1 MQYSSSP
8 KVSDPKVLDPDG
20 SDPDGS
26 TDAILKF
33 QTAWQGHLNLE
44 FQRRADKTI
53 LSQTFAQAP
62 LKVQRPFYPEDPSI
76 CHVVALHTAGGIV
89 GSDRLSLD
97 LSLQPHSHALLT
109 TAAATK
115 VYRSDQHEAQQTIHL
130 KLAEQTCLEWLPQ
143 ETILFD
149 QAHYRQT
156 LRVDLAETAIWI
168 GWDITRLG
176 RSARGETFTTGTWR
190 SHTEVWQ
197 GDRLLW
203 IDPQAIQGGT
213 SVMDSHHGL
222 AGYPVIA
229 SFVMVGRAVDP
240 DILDQIRANWNPNTQ
255 FDHDKF
261 DHDKFEYDKFEIG
274 VTRLRS
280 GLLCRYRGTSVGEAK
295 QELLRVWDLVR
306 QTCCDRPACIPRVW
320 QL

>member
-1 MQYSSSP
+1 MQYTSSP
-8 KVSDPKVLDPDG
+8 DVPNPNASNPNASNPDASNPDVSNPNA
-20 SDPDGS
+20 S
-26 TDAILKF
+26 TDTILKC
-33 QTAWQGHLNLE
+33 QSAWQGQLKLA

-89 GSDRLSLD
+89 GSDRLTID
-97 LSLQPHSHALLT
+97 LSLQPDSHALLT

-115 VYRSDQHEAQQTIHL
+115 VYRSNQHEAHQTIHL
-130 KLAEQTCLEWLPQ
+130 KLAKQTCLEWLPQ
-143 ETILFD
+143 ETILFN

-213 SVMDSHHGL
+213 SVMGSHHGL

-229 SFVMVGRAVDP
+229 SFVMLGREVDTECLAP
-240 DILDQIRANWNPNTQ
+240 IRANWKPNPH
-255 FDHDKF
+255 FD
-261 DHDKFEYDKFEIG
+261 IG

-280 GLLCRYRGTSVGEAK
+280 GLLCRYRGTSVVEAK